1 MRLMRLGFI
10 FLTLVFLT
18 PSPLHAQVTNAPCG
32 VVDSMDYP
40 IDRLVQGYDDFALF
54 RARFGGN
61 HTGIDIGFDRWG
73 DPVHAAARGRVTY
86 SDPAG
91 WDTEKGVVIVE
102 HTFPDSTIAYSVY
115 GHMEQTDTIF
125 FPAIGDCVEKG
136 DLLGGIGWPSRG
148 RPHLHYELR
157 RFLPNDGGP
166 GYVTDSPLVNGW
178 YHPLDFTELWRAKLS
193 PGYVNS
199 MTFRSVPGLPPL
211 TLDSGTYAIAS
222 NNSIQVLDELG
233 NILWRVETDGVI
245 TGLAALPDGRVVA
258 HTRNGQVVTL
268 QNGRYMALWTV
279 TGPEEPFLL
288 LGERLIFLTDGGGL
302 AAYDA
307 AGTVLWTLPALSPTA
322 RAVDFETNGQQ
333 IALGV
338 RADDGRILWRLIDA
352 NGQVQYETDFRNL
365 PVIAS
370 DRSGNWVAV
379 DGADIK
385 RLANGENHDLAALSS
400 MPGRGAHATVD
411 LLGNSYIYMADADN
425 MLVALDMAG
434 RVRWRVEYP
443 FPPLSLPPLME
454 TGNGC
459 LLYTLDMDGVLNVF
473 DTASGDLLNQI
484 KLYAG
489 GDQTSSPRAR
499 LLQVDANE
507 RVHFG
512 AGFLSLITMD
522 GWALG
527 GERAANCLLG

>member
-1 MRLMRLGFI
+1 
-10 FLTLVFLT
+10 
-18 PSPLHAQVTNAPCG
+18 
-32 VVDSMDYP
+32 
-40 IDRLVQGYDDFALF
+40 
-54 RARFGGN
+54 
-61 HTGIDIGFDRWG
+61 
-73 DPVHAAARGRVTY
+73 
-86 SDPAG
+86 
-91 WDTEKGVVIVE
+91 
-102 HTFPDSTIAYSVY
+102 
-115 GHMEQTDTIF
+115 
-125 FPAIGDCVEKG
+125 
-136 DLLGGIGWPSRG
+136 
-148 RPHLHYELR
+148 
-157 RFLPNDGGP
+157 
-166 GYVTDSPLVNGW
+166 
-178 YHPLDFTELWRAKLS
+178 
-193 PGYVNS
+193 
-199 MTFRSVPGLPPL
+199 
-211 TLDSGTYAIAS
+211 
-222 NNSIQVLDELG
+222 
-233 NILWRVETDGVI
+233 
-245 TGLAALPDGRVVA
+245 
-258 HTRNGQVVTL
+258 
-268 QNGRYMALWTV
+268 
-279 TGPEEPFLL
+279 
-288 LGERLIFLTDGGGL
+288 
-302 AAYDA
+302 
-307 AGTVLWTLPALSPTA
+307 LSPTA

>member
-1 MRLMRLGFI
+1 MFI
-10 FLTLVFLT
+10 FLMLVVLWS
-18 PSPLHAQVTNAPCG
+18 SPLNAQVINAPCG
-32 VVDSMDYP
+32 VIDSIDYP
-40 IDRLVQGYDDFALF
+40 IDGLVRGYDDFALF

-73 DPVHAAARGRVTY
+73 DPVRAAARGRVTY
-86 SDPAG
+86 ADPNG

-102 HTFPDSTIAYSVY
+102 HTFPDSSIAYSLY

-125 FPAIGDCVEKG
+125 FPRVGDCVEKG
-136 DLLGGIGWPSRG
+136 TLLGGIGWPSRG

-166 GYVTDSPLVNGW
+166 GYVTDSPLTNGW
-178 YHPLDFTELWRAKLS
+178 YHPLDFTELWRARLS
-193 PGYVNS
+193 PAYVNS

-211 TLDSGTYAIAS
+211 TLSGSMYTIAS
-222 NNSIQVLDELG
+222 NNSIQVTDESG

-279 TGPEEPFLL
+279 KGLEEPFLL

-302 AAYDA
+302 AAYDT
-307 AGTVLWTLPALSPTA
+307 AGTALWTLPPLSASA
-322 RAVDFETNGQQ
+322 RTLDYESNDQQ

-338 RADDGRILWRLIDA
+338 RTDDGRIVWRLINAD
-352 NGQVQYETDFRNL
+352 GQIQYETNFDNI

-370 DRSGNWVAV
+370 DRSGNWIAI
-379 DGADIK
+379 DGSNVK
-385 RLANGENHDLAALSS
+385 RLVNGENHDFARLGT
-400 MPGRGAHATVD
+400 MPGRGASATVD
-411 LLGNSYIYMADADN
+411 VLGNSYIYMADSDN
-425 MLVALDMAG
+425 MLVALDSAG
-434 RVRWRVEYP
+434 RIRWRREYP
-443 FPPLSLPPLME
+443 FPPLSLPPLMK
-454 TGNGC
+454 TGSGC
-459 LLYTLDMDGVLNVF
+459 LLYTLDMDGMLNVL
-473 DTASGDLLNQI
+473 DTTSGDLLNQV

-489 GDQTSSPRAR
+489 GDQTGSPRAR

-512 AGFLSLITMD
+512 AGFLSLITLD
-522 GWALG
+522 GWTLG